1 MGHPRI
7 FYLEHVI
14 FEHCHYMAGK
24 AELDA
29 TYEVRDYYQDDWTF
43 LTLRPLRQQMAERLV
58 AAIVGNPAPGLQVLS
73 APDPR
78 PDRTWNVLL
87 RYISDFLCDPVLPIG
102 ERVRLFTW
110 LTGRYLRNRKYLP
123 AKKPMPKTIHELSTL
138 L

>member
-1 MGHPRI
+1 
-7 FYLEHVI
+7 
-14 FEHCHYMAGK
+14 MAGK

-43 LTLRPLRQQMAERLV
+43 LTLRPLRQRMAERLV

-110 LTGRYLRNRKYLP
+110 LTARYLRSRRYLP
-123 AKKPMPKTIHELSTL
+123 AKKQLRKAVHELNNL